1 MSDWIK
7 AFVRLGGVLIAAA
20 LVSAGCSKAPE
31 PAPEPR
37 RALYRGYG
45 FWFQDLA
52 ARFQKAVNPAG
63 QPPRY
68 ELIRLPD
75 FDPLASAFYQELA
88 VTLSSVYPMTALS
101 FGARA
106 SEMLQPMDVAVSNTA
121 WVEEFAR
128 NGWLAPF
135 DEAVVGPMLR
145 EAGVEPIRAVGPGD
159 DPKSPRIYGVP
170 IARAADLLF
179 YRKSYFNN
187 ATEARQAWMQ
197 LFQSKIQ
204 SRVRETNEV
213 NPKSKIVLPSSIAA
227 DGQEFFR
234 FFLPLVWSLEPGWP
248 RQAAGTFA
256 AETPPARQVLDALGR
271 QVQLETWPSAAARM
285 DFLVDL
291 KRQMLRFASEPSAAQ
306 TNGASPSAWLF
317 STWAQRNLITPWGPP
332 APLDDIGVMPLSV
345 STNAAAPGVSL
356 LGGKCVICS
365 RQIASDDPGAEAA
378 RETVQ
383 ELVRYLLSEAGQR
396 TMFFDQFEIPA
407 RRGLLQS
414 LKEQDVAA
422 VFGSRREWCSY
433 EAYLAEVRAGTRRID
448 DRSLQFARQTLAMLR
463 EIEAI
468 MNDPARLIVRSN
480 PFSISRSS
488 LLDGF
493 LHKALAPKPPMPGV
507 ELPGLPEAAVV
518 VETGGASAKGS
529 LAGLQVLLEAEQRF
543 MVPRAAPDVSKVSP

>member
-20 LVSAGCSKAPE
+20 LLFAGCSETPE
-31 PAPEPR
+31 QAPEPR

-52 ARFQKAVNPAG
+52 ARFQKAINPAG

-75 FDPLASAFYQELA
+75 FDPLASALYQELA

-135 DEAVVGPMLR
+135 DEAAVGPMLR

-187 ATEARQAWMQ
+187 ATEARQAWTQ

-204 SRVRETNEV
+204 
-213 NPKSKIVLPSSIAA
+213 NPKSKIPLPPSIAA

-256 AETPPARQVLDALGR
+256 SETPAARQVLEALGR

-285 DFLVDL
+285 DFLVDF
-291 KRQMLRFASEPSAAQ
+291 KQQMLRFASEPAPVRADV
-306 TNGASPSAWLF
+306 ASPSAWLF
-317 STWAQRNLITPWGPP
+317 STWAQRSLITPWGPP

-345 STNAAAPGVSL
+345 STNAAAPGFSL

-365 RQIASDDPGAEAA
+365 RQIASDDPGAVAA
-378 RETVQ
+378 REVVQ

-414 LKEQDVAA
+414 LTEQDIAA

-463 EIEAI
+463 EIETI
-468 MNDPARLIVRSN
+468 MNDPARMTVRPN
-480 PFSISRSS
+480 PLSISRSS

-493 LHKALAPKPPMPGV
+493 LHRALAPKPPMPGV
-507 ELPGLPEAAVV
+507 ELPGLPEAAAV
-518 VETGGASAKGS
+518 VEAGGASAKGS

-543 MVPRAAPDVSKVSP
+543 MVPRLAAPDVSKVSSP

>member
-1 MSDWIK
+1 MVGYNQAVSDWIK
-7 AFVRLGGVLIAAA
+7 TCARLGGVVVAAA
-20 LVSAGCSKAPE
+20 LMSGGCSTAPETAPE
-31 PAPEPR
+31 PK

-52 ARFQKAVNPAG
+52 ARFQKAANPAG
-63 QPPRY
+63 RPPAY
-68 ELIRLPD
+68 ELVRLPD
-75 FDPLASAFYQELA
+75 FDPLAPALYQELA
-88 VTLSSVYPMTALS
+88 VTLSSVYPMTELS

-170 IARAADLLF
+170 ITRAADFLF

-187 ATEARQAWMQ
+187 PAEARQAWAS
-197 LFQSKIQ
+197 LFQPEIRNPR
-204 SRVRETNEV
+204 SRI
-213 NPKSKIVLPSSIAA
+213 PLPPSIVT

-248 RQAAGTFA
+248 RQISGTFA
-256 AETPPARQVLDALGR
+256 TETPSARRVLDALGR
-271 QVQLETWPSAAARM
+271 LTRIETWPSAAMRM

-291 KRQMLRFASEPSAAQ
+291 KRQMLRFAGDPASAQA
-306 TNGASPSAWLF
+306 SAWLF

-332 APLDDIGVMPLSV
+332 APLEDIGVMPLS
-345 STNAAAPGVSL
+345 AAADATAPGVSL

-365 RQIASDDPGAEAA
+365 RRLASGDPEAAAA
-378 RETVQ
+378 REVVR
-383 ELVRYLLSEAGQR
+383 ELARYLLSEAGQR
-396 TMFFDQFEIPA
+396 ATFFDQFEIPA
-407 RRGLLQS
+407 RRGLLRS
-414 LKEQDVAA
+414 LTEQDVAA

-433 EAYLAEVRAGTRRID
+433 EDYLAEVRVGTRRID
-448 DRSLQFARQTLAMLR
+448 DRSWQFARQTLATLR
-463 EIEAI
+463 EIEALL
-468 MNDPARLIVRSN
+468 DDSARLTVRPN
-480 PFSISRSS
+480 PLSINRSA

-493 LHKALAPKPPMPGV
+493 LHKALAPKPLAPGV
-507 ELPGLPEAAVV
+507 EPAGLPEAAAV
-518 VETGGASAKGS
+518 VEAGGAPARDS

-543 MVPRAAPDVSKVSP
+543 MTLRVPAPADPKALP

>member
-1 MSDWIK
+1 MR
-7 AFVRLGGVLIAAA
+7 FGGVLIAAA

-31 PAPEPR
+31 HEPEPR

-52 ARFQKAVNPAG
+52 GRFQKAVNPAG

-75 FDPLASAFYQELA
+75 FDPLASALYQELA

-121 WVEEFAR
+121 WVEEFAH

-170 IARAADLLF
+170 IARAADLIF

-187 ATEARQAWMQ
+187 ATEARKAWTS

-204 SRVRETNEV
+204 
-213 NPKSKIVLPSSIAA
+213 NPKSKIPLPSSIAA

-256 AETPPARQVLDALGR
+256 VETPAARQVLEALGR

-285 DFLVDL
+285 DFLVDF
-291 KRQMLRFASEPSAAQ
+291 KQQMRRFASEPAA
-306 TNGASPSAWLF
+306 GRADEASPSAWLF
-317 STWAQRNLITPWGPP
+317 STWAQRSLITPWGPP
-332 APLDDIGVMPLSV
+332 VPLEDIGVMPLSV
-345 STNAAAPGVSL
+345 STNATAPGYSL

-365 RQIASDDPGAEAA
+365 RQIASDDPGAQAA
-378 RETVQ
+378 REVVQ
-383 ELVRYLLSEAGQR
+383 ELVRYLLSETGQR

-414 LKEQDVAA
+414 LTEQDVAA
-422 VFGSRREWCSY
+422 VFGARREWCSY
-433 EAYLAEVRAGTRRID
+433 ATYLAEVRAGTRRID

-463 EIEAI
+463 EIQTI

-480 PFSISRSS
+480 TFSISRSS

-493 LHKALAPKPPMPGV
+493 LHKALAPKSPMSDV
-507 ELPGLPEAAVV
+507 ELPGLPEASAVV
-518 VETGGASAKGS
+518 EAGGASAKGS
-529 LAGLQVLLEAEQRF
+529 LAGLQVLLEAERF
-543 MVPRAAPDVSKVSP
+543 TVPRAAPEVSKVSPP

>member
-7 AFVRLGGVLIAAA
+7 ACVRLGGIVLAVAFVFI
-20 LVSAGCSKAPE
+20 GCSKPPE
-31 PAPEPR
+31 AAPEPR

-52 ARFQKAVNPAG
+52 SRFQKAVNPPG

-75 FDPLASAFYQELA
+75 FDPLASVLYQELA

-128 NGWLAPF
+128 NGWLAAF
-135 DEAVVGPMLR
+135 DENVVGPMLR

-159 DPKSPRIYGVP
+159 DPKAPRIYGVP

-187 ATEARQAWMQ
+187 ASEARQAWTS

-204 SRVRETNEV
+204 I
-213 NPKSKIVLPSSIAA
+213 PKSRIPLPSSIAG

-234 FFLPLVWSLEPGWP
+234 FFLPLVWSLEPDWP
-248 RQAAGTFA
+248 RQSGGTVA
-256 AETPPARQVLDALGR
+256 AETPAARQVLDALGR
-271 QVQLETWPSAAARM
+271 LVQLETWPSAATRM

-291 KRQMLRFASEPSAAQ
+291 KRQLRRFANDPAAAQ
-306 TNGASPSAWLF
+306 TDATQPSAWLF

-332 APLDDIGVMPLSV
+332 VSLDDIGVMPLSV
-345 STNAAAPGVSL
+345 STNAAAPGFSL

-365 RQIASDDPGAEAA
+365 RQIASDDPGATAA
-378 RETVQ
+378 REVVQ
-383 ELVRYLLSEAGQR
+383 ELVRYLLSKEGQR

-414 LKEQDVAA
+414 LTELDVASL
-422 VFGSRREWCSY
+422 FGARREWCSY
-433 EAYLAEVRAGTRRID
+433 ETYLAEVRAGSRRID
-448 DRSLQFARQTLAMLR
+448 DRSLQFGRQTLTMLR

-468 MNDPARLIVRSN
+468 MNDPARLTMRPN
-480 PFSISRSS
+480 PLSISRSS

-493 LHKALAPKPPMPGV
+493 LHKALAPKPLMPGV
-507 ELPGLPEAAVV
+507 ELPGLPEAAAV
-518 VETGGASAKGS
+518 VEAGGASAKGS
-529 LAGLQVLLEAEQRF
+529 LTGLQVLWEAEQRF
-543 MVPRAAPDVSKVSP
+543 MVPRATAPDAAKASSP